1 MRPKVSLW
9 YLLIVLSMGFLFLF
23 VTEITLVL
31 GMLILPFSIY
41 YLVRLKHKSSYHFWL
56 TFVSFI
62 IPVFLIMSPLSW
74 ISLVLLYALAY
85 LIEHSLRLNYTQ
97 EYTMFYASAL
107 ITIIVIGGLNILQLF
122 NVIPPFGQ
130 VWASLVSWYFAQV
143 EESGMSAFID
153 MSLVSANLEI
163 FYLNIQGHLTILS
176 IVTAIFVI
184 LLLRWLLRYEKGIKL
199 WKAKSFKDWVFPR
212 FVLYLFFIFFILS
225 FFMSPSAD
233 NVMFAIV
240 SNVLLVL
247 EWIIYIHGLAF
258 VYFYAREKNVNVVL
272 SILIL
277 IPFLVLRPITMLIG
291 LFEMAFRIR
300 QWIIMKRK

>member
-31 GMLILPFSIY
+31 GMLILPFSLY

-56 TFVSFI
+56 TFVSFL
-62 IPVFLIMSPLSW
+62 IPVFLIMSPMSW
-74 ISLVLLYALAY
+74 ISLILLYALAY
-85 LIEHSLRLNYTQ
+85 IIEHSLKSNYTQ
-97 EYTMFYASAL
+97 EYTMFYVAAAM
-107 ITIIVIGGLNILQLF
+107 TIVVIGGLNILQLF
-122 NVIPPFGQ
+122 DVIPPFGE
-130 VWASLVSWYFAQV
+130 VWASLVSWYFSQV
-143 EESGMSAFID
+143 EESGMSAVVD
-153 MSLVSANLEI
+153 MSLISANLEI
-163 FYLNIQGHLTILS
+163 FYLNIQGHLTIFS

-184 LLLRWLLRYEKGIKL
+184 LLLRWLLRYEEGIKL
-199 WKAKSFKDWVFPR
+199 WPAKSFKDWIFPR
-212 FVLYLFFIFFILS
+212 FVMYLFFLFFIVS
-225 FFMSPSAD
+225 FFMSPTSD
-233 NVMFAIV
+233 SVLLGIV

-247 EWIIYIHGLAF
+247 EWLIYIHGLAF
-258 VYFYAREKNVNVVL
+258 VYFYLREKKLNVGI

-277 IPFLVLRPITMLIG
+277 LPFIVLRPITMLIG